1 MSDKSFFDVFLFGVT
16 VGVTVTAIF
25 CTNYHLIEKNK
36 QQRDEINKLILR
48 LEECEKNNE
57 SSQDS

>member
-1 MSDKSFFDVFLFGVT
+1 MSDKSFFDEFLFGLT

-25 CTNYHLIEKNK
+25 FTTSHLIEENN
-36 QQRDEINKLILR
+36 QQRDEIKKLILR

>member
-25 CTNYHLIEKNK
+25 CTTSHLIE
-36 QQRDEINKLILR
+36 QQRGEIEKLILR

>member
-1 MSDKSFFDVFLFGVT
+1 MSDKSFYDVFFLGVT
-16 VGVTVTAIF
+16 VGVTVTVMF
-25 CTNYHLIEKNK
+25 YTNSHLIEKNK
-36 QQRDEINKLILR
+36 QQRDEIKKLILR

>member
-1 MSDKSFFDVFLFGVT
+1 MSDKSFSDGFLVGAT
-16 VGVTVTAIF
+16 VAVTVTAMLYA
-25 CTNYHLIEKNK
+25 TSHLIDKNN
-36 QQRDEINKLILR
+36 QQRAEIKKLILR

>member
-1 MSDKSFFDVFLFGVT
+1 MAFETLFNDLAVCLTVVFILSATSDFIAK
-16 VGVTVTAIF
+16 
-25 CTNYHLIEKNK
+25 IEQHDN
-36 QQRDEINKLILR
+36 EIKKLILR

>member
-1 MSDKSFFDVFLFGVT
+1 MSDKSFYDVFFLGVT
-16 VGVTVTAIF
+16 VGVTITAF
-25 CTNYHLIEKNK
+25 FYTTSHLIEENN
-36 QQRDEINKLILR
+36 QQRDEIKKLILR

>member
-1 MSDKSFFDVFLFGVT
+1 MSDKSFYDVFFLGVT
-16 VGVTVTAIF
+16 VGVTITAIF
-25 CTNYHLIEKNK
+25 NTTSDLIEKNK
-36 QQRDEINKLILR
+36 QQRYEIKKLILR

>member
-1 MSDKSFFDVFLFGVT
+1 MSDKSFFDVFLF
-16 VGVTVTAIF
+16 GVTVTAIF